1 MQIELTGTNVEIT
14 DTLRTL
20 VGRRLDKV
28 GRQVSELAVCE
39 VILSQ
44 ERNPSIKASQKAEAI
59 LVLKGAT
66 LNAKS
71 SAVEMSAALTE
82 VAADLAA
89 PGRQAAR
96 QARRQAARRRPL
108 DPSSRGRRRRAGR
121 RRDLGGTGRA
131 GPAPSLSCG
140 PWVCWTK
147 R

>member
-14 DTLRTL
+14 DTLREL
-20 VGRRLDKV
+20 VGKRLDKV

-71 SAVEMSAALTE
+71 SALEMSAALSE
-82 VAADLAA
+82 VAEDLQ
-89 PGRQAAR
+89 RQVAK
-96 QARRQAARRRPL
+96 L
-108 DPSSRGRRRRAGR
+108 
-121 RRDLGGTGRA
+121 RDKRIGKQREG
-131 GPAPSLSCG
+131 APSIRHLEAAADA
-140 PWVCWTK
+140 PADTEI
-147 R
+147 

>member
-14 DTLRTL
+14 DTLREL
-20 VGRRLDKV
+20 VGKRLDKV

-71 SAVEMSAALTE
+71 SALEMSAALAQ
-82 VAADLAA
+82 VAEDLQ
-89 PGRQAAR
+89 RQVAKLRDKRIGKAR
-96 QARRQAARRRPL
+96 E
-108 DPSSRGRRRRAGR
+108 G
-121 RRDLGGTGRA
+121 
-131 GPAPSLSCG
+131 APSIRHLEAAAEA
-140 PWVCWTK
+140 PADVEI
-147 R
+147 

>member
-20 VGRRLDKV
+20 VGRRLDKI

-82 VAADLAA
+82 VAADLQ
-89 PGRQAAR
+89 RQVAK
-96 QARRQAARRRPL
+96 L
-108 DPSSRGRRRRAGR
+108 
-121 RRDLGGTGRA
+121 RDKRVGKQREG
-131 GPAPSLSCG
+131 APSIRHLEAAADA
-140 PWVCWTK
+140 PADAEI
-147 R
+147 